1 MKRVTLKV
9 VVFALIAMFFASCQT
24 INIANRESV
33 NVPPIKMKRTDYKI
47 TEDANAEVEIKMI
60 FGGLIKKGYDN
71 KNIKQG
77 RYEGW
82 NGNFVEKMAVFS
94 LLEKHPEWDYVTNVR
109 FIESYTKKIF
119 SKTWKVKVI
128 AKGVI
133 LKTDK

>member
-33 NVPPIKMKRTDYKI
+33 NLPPIKMKRSDYKI
-47 TEDANAEVEIKMI
+47 TEDANAEVEIKLV
-60 FGGLIKKGYDN
+60 FFGLIKKGYDK

-82 NGNFVEKMAVFS
+82 NGNFQEKMAVYS

-109 FIESYTKKIF
+109 FVESFTKRPL
-119 SKTWKVKVI
+119 SETWKVKVI

>member
-9 VVFALIAMFFASCQT
+9 VVFTLIAMFFASCQT

-33 NVPPIKMKRTDYKI
+33 NLPPIKLKRADYKI
-47 TEDANAEVEIKMI
+47 TEDASADVEITLI
-60 FGGLIKKGYDN
+60 LGGLIKKGYDA

-82 NGNFVEKMAVFS
+82 NGNFQEKMAVYN
-94 LLEKHPEWDYVTNVR
+94 LLEKHPEWDYLTNVR
-109 FIESYTKKIF
+109 FVESYTQKIF